1 MFRFILSKK
10 ISKALKSI
18 KLTEVNFNLYSEKFM
33 GGINNVF
40 SSRNSLN
47 NKLLPEMPI
56 LIHIG
61 LSMLSHMLNI
71 RIS

>member
-47 NKLLPEMPI
+47 NKLLPEMLVCSIYRTVYVKPYVK
-56 LIHIG
+56 H
-61 LSMLSHMLNI
+61 
-71 RIS
+71 